1 MKSIFKLGTIILAA
15 SLAFAG
21 KPKIAKDLR
30 GMDPNSNVDVIVQFN
45 QTLQEKHIDK
55 MKKKGGD
62 EKARHAVI
70 NAATFTLSAKALAEL
85 EQDPDVAYVTPDRY
99 VSGSLDYAEPAINAN
114 IALSQGYDGKGVGI
128 ALIDSG
134 ITNTADL

>member
-30 GMDPNSNVDVIVQFN
+30 GVDPNSNVDVIVQFN

-55 MKKKGGD
+55 M
-62 EKARHAVI
+62 
-70 NAATFTLSAKALAEL
+70 
-85 EQDPDVAYVTPDRY
+85 
-99 VSGSLDYAEPAINAN
+99 
-114 IALSQGYDGKGVGI
+114 
-128 ALIDSG
+128 
-134 ITNTADL
+134 

>member
-1 MKSIFKLGTIILAA
+1 MSCKSLVFNTLYWISGSGPWTALQEAVFESHRVMTRAMKSIFKLGTIILAA

-55 MKKKGGD
+55 M
-62 EKARHAVI
+62 
-70 NAATFTLSAKALAEL
+70 
-85 EQDPDVAYVTPDRY
+85 
-99 VSGSLDYAEPAINAN
+99 
-114 IALSQGYDGKGVGI
+114 
-128 ALIDSG
+128 
-134 ITNTADL
+134 

>member
-30 GMDPNSNVDVIVQFN
+30 GVDPNSNVDVIVQFN

-55 MKKKGGD
+55 MKKKGGC

-85 EQDPDVAYVTPDRY
+85 EHDPDVAYVTPDRY
-99 VSGSLDYAEPAINAN
+99 VSGSLDYAEPAINSN

-128 ALIDSG
+128 ALVDSG